1 MEQAI
6 AAALDFMGEGVAVI
20 DMETHRLLF
29 VNGALCEILGQDAD
43 ELMGLSSLEAL
54 VIRDDVVT
62 FKRSLRER
70 EDDSASRGT
79 FEVTVVHA
87 RRGLVTLEIS
97 ARPFDG
103 PVGPRVFA
111 AVIRDATERRRQE
124 AELRASHEALERR
137 IEERTEKLRR
147 AHDEAREAVAARDDF
162 LSMAS
167 HELRTPLTPLLLQ
180 IQSILRSFR
189 VAAQKPSEE
198 RVLSDL
204 SRIERQVARMVRL
217 VDHMLDIS
225 RIGAGRVHVEACEV
239 DLCGIA
245 REVTS
250 RFIAEGAS
258 VTLDCDGSLVGEWDP
273 LRLDQILTNLI
284 SNAVKYGDDK
294 PIGVKVRGD
303 ATHAWVEVKDSGV
316 GISPCDQAR
325 IFERFERAA
334 EEPKVAGFGLGLWIV
349 RQIVEAHGGAVG
361 VASEFGAGS
370 TFVVELPRRGGADGG
385 HARRKASISCSVAV

>member
-20 DMETHRLLF
+20 CMETHRLLF

-43 ELMGLSSLEAL
+43 DLMGLASLETL
-54 VIRDDVVT
+54 VIRDDVAT
-62 FKRSLRER
+62 FNRCIRER
-70 EDDSASRGT
+70 EDDAISRGT
-79 FEVTVVHA
+79 FEVTVVHP

-103 PVGPRVFA
+103 PVGPRVLA

-124 AELRASHEALERR
+124 EELRASHEALELR
-137 IEERTEKLRR
+137 IAERTENLRR
-147 AHDEAREAVAARDDF
+147 AHDEARDAVLARDNF

-180 IQSILRSFR
+180 IQAILRSFR

-198 RVLSDL
+198 RILQDL

-225 RIGAGRVHVEACEV
+225 RIGSGRVHVEPCEV

-245 REVTS
+245 REVTA
-250 RFIAEGAS
+250 RFVAEGATVALWS
-258 VTLDCDGSLVGEWDP
+258 EEALIGEWDP
-273 LRLDQILTNLI
+273 IRIDQVLTNLI
-284 SNAVKYGDDK
+284 TNAVKYGDGK
-294 PIGVKVRGD
+294 PIDVRVRGD
-303 ATHAWVEVKDSGV
+303 ATHAWLEVKDNGL
-316 GISPCDQAR
+316 GISPGDQGR
-325 IFERFERAA
+325 IFERFERAT

-349 RQIVEAHGGAVG
+349 RQIVEAHGGAVA
-361 VASEFGAGS
+361 VASELGAGS
-370 TFVVELPRRGGADGG
+370 TFVVELPRRSADLQ
-385 HARRKASISCSVAV
+385 ARRKASMSCSVAV